1 MRRFLCCSARL
12 GHDRG
17 QAAAGLRFKPQ
28 AQTKSDHMLGLGV
41 IVLFTQHTKE
51 HRRAELRFVVS
62 LCDFFWINIQAAP
75 LKSRIQGRCPTGAR
89 RPRLASGPIFE
100 SRKLFQAG
108 GALANHRKVLAKA
121 MIVIYAEAAEDETR
135 KYALK
140 QKNMGKAEDYVLWTQ
155 VASIIAR
162 WQTGPSRH
170 I

>member
-1 MRRFLCCSARL
+1 
-12 GHDRG
+12 
-17 QAAAGLRFKPQ
+17 
-28 AQTKSDHMLGLGV
+28 
-41 IVLFTQHTKE
+41 
-51 HRRAELRFVVS
+51 
-62 LCDFFWINIQAAP
+62 
-75 LKSRIQGRCPTGAR
+75 
-89 RPRLASGPIFE
+89 
-100 SRKLFQAG
+100 
-108 GALANHRKVLAKA
+108 